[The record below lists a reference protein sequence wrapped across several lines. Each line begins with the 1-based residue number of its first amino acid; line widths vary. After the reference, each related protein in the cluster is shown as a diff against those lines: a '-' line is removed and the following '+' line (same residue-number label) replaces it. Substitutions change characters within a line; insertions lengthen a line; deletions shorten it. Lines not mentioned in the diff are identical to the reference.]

1 MAKTGRRRRT
11 ARIQMARLRGG
22 GLADRADRVAV
33 EEPMEVR
40 IEAPSPDGGAV
51 ERPVAVTMRTP
62 GDDFELAAGFV
73 VTEGVVTSAEAVA
86 GARYCRN
93 ATPQEYNVVTVSI
106 RDPKAFDAAGL
117 VRNFYVA
124 SSCGVCGKGSLEA
137 VEVMAGRPAVA
148 SGEFAVSEAAVRALP
163 GALRAA
169 QKVFDRTGGIHA
181 AGLFDSTGRMVLV
194 REDVARHNAVD
205 KVAGRLVLSRELP
218 APGLGLVVSGRS
230 SFDSLQK
237 AAMAGFPMVVAVGA
251 ATSLA
256 VDFARRFNMT
266 LTGFTDDGGCNV
278 YAGAQR
284 IVRKA

>member
-1 MAKTGRRRRT
+1 MAKSGRRRT
-11 ARIQMARLRGG
+11 ARIQVERMRGG
-22 GLADRADRVAV
+22 SFADRADRVAV

-40 IEAPSPDGGAV
+40 IEAPSADGGAV
-51 ERPVAVTMRTP
+51 ERPVSVTMRTP

-73 VTEGVVTSAEAVA
+73 VTEGVVARPEAIA
-86 GARYCRN
+86 GVRYCRN

-106 RDPKAFDAAGL
+106 GDAEAFDAAGL
-117 VRNFYVA
+117 TRNFYVA

-137 VEVMAGRPAVA
+137 VEVMGCRPAVA
-148 SGEFAVSEAAVRALP
+148 DDGFVVSEAAVRALP
-163 GALRAA
+163 AALRAA

-181 AGLFDSTGRMVLV
+181 AGLFDSSGRMVVV

-205 KVAGRLVLSRELP
+205 KVAGRLVLSGALP

-230 SFDSLQK
+230 SFDILQK
-237 AAMAGFPMVVAVGA
+237 AAMAGLPMVVAVGA
-251 ATSLA
+251 PSSLA

-266 LTGFTDDGGCNV
+266 LTGFTHGGGCNV

-284 IVRKA
+284 IAREA

>member
-1 MAKTGRRRRT
+1 MGKTGRRRRT
-11 ARIQMARLRGG
+11 ARIQIERLRGG
-22 GLADRADRVAV
+22 GVADRADRVAV

-40 IEAPSPDGGAV
+40 IEVPSPDGGVV

-73 VTEGVVTSAEAVA
+73 VTEGVVDGPEAVA

-93 ATPQEYNVVTVSI
+93 AMPQEYNVVTVSL
-106 RDPKAFDAAGL
+106 RDAKAFDAAGL
-117 VRNFYVA
+117 ARNFYVA

-137 VEVMAGRPAVA
+137 VEVMSGRPASA
-148 SGEFAVSEAAVRALP
+148 SGEFAISEASVRALP

-205 KVAGRLVLSRELP
+205 KVAGRLVLSRALP

-230 SFDSLQK
+230 SFDILQK

-251 ATSLA
+251 PSSLA

-284 IVRKA
+284 IER